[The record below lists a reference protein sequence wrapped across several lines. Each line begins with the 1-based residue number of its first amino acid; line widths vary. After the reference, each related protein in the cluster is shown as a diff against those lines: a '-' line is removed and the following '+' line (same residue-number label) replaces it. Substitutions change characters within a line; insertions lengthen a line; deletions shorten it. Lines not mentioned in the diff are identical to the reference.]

1 MRRRFAFLNLI
12 VAVLIAI
19 PMAVF
24 LHGEPAL
31 AAANLYTTNASAVN
45 AGENITINIM
55 VNTGGASANAFDAT
69 FSYPAALFDG
79 IRGSYS
85 GSICTL
91 PIIQPDPQGG
101 TATLSC
107 GRPSGYN
114 GTGLVASI
122 VLRAKSTG
130 TAVFSLSGCTVL
142 ANDGQGTNI
151 TGSCSG
157 SSTVVNAAA
166 TPTPTPSG
174 SSTPTPSNSSG
185 ATPTPTA
192 TGRTRVTPTPK
203 PSPTPSAPAKN
214 QEKANTNTPT
224 PELGQPGEVATLAPA
239 TPTPERT
246 EQAENV
252 EKTEETGGR
261 SIGESL
267 SALFGSL
274 RDISKVAGNT
284 GGLVAL
290 LITVIPFLALV
301 FGILLFGYRLY
312 SLERRRR
319 RTLDRLFEM
328 ELAELAALE
337 GKMDLLAEKGSKG
350 REQYREEFQKAKEN
364 ILRQVK
370 PDYGR
375 PLETKKEAAKT
386 AENPA
391 DAAPEKK

>member
-1 MRRRFAFLNLI
+1 MRRRFALFH
-12 VAVLIAI
+12 LIAAIVVAI
-19 PMAVF
+19 PLAAFVRQ
-24 LHGEPAL
+24 EPVL
-31 AAANLYTTNASAVN
+31 AAANLYTTNSSSVD
-45 AGENITINIM
+45 AGDNITINIM

-69 FSYPAALFDG
+69 FSYPDALFDG
-79 IRGSYS
+79 VRGSYS

-91 PIIQPDPQGG
+91 PIIQPDPSGG
-101 TATLSC
+101 TATFSC
-107 GRPSGYN
+107 GRPSGYT

-130 TAVFSLSGCTVL
+130 TAVFSLSGCSVL

-151 TGSCSG
+151 TGSCGG
-157 SSTVVNAAA
+157 SSTTINAAA
-166 TPTPTPSG
+166 IPTPTPTPG
-174 SSTPTPSNSSG
+174 NTPTPTPGS
-185 ATPTPTA
+185 TPTPTA

-203 PSPTPSAPAKN
+203 PSPTPSAPAKVVEQVN
-214 QEKANTNTPT
+214 PNTPT
-224 PELGQPGEVATLAPA
+224 PEAVVGGPVATLEPP

-246 EQAENV
+246 ELTEG
-252 EKTEETGGR
+252 EEETAPTEAR

-274 RDISKVAGNT
+274 RDISKVGANT
-284 GGLVAL
+284 GGLIAL
-290 LITVIPFLALV
+290 LITVIPFLALI
-301 FGILLFGYRLY
+301 FGIMLFGYRLY
-312 SLERRRR
+312 NLERRRR

-370 PDYGR
+370 PEYGK
-375 PLETKKEAAKT
+375 PIDPVKKEAPKT
-386 AENPA
+386 AEAPSA
-391 DAAPEKK
+391 QPEKK